1 MLHYLNKLKDWQKLL
16 LAVCIIILLI
26 ALFKKYHQEESFI
39 DNTENM
45 NHEDDEENGD
55 DIENDNMNHDDMEN
69 DNMNHDDMEN
79 DNMNHDDMENDN
91 MNHDDMENFS
101 DFSGN
106 KPCFTLFYAPWCGH
120 CKTTMPSWDEL
131 IKKNNTTVV
140 INKVNCDENE
150 DLAQLHNI
158 QGYPTIK
165 YLPNGLNSNE
175 GVEFNGER
183 TVPGFLSFL
192 NEHSR

>member
-55 DIENDNMNHDDMEN
+55 DI
-69 DNMNHDDMEN
+69 
-79 DNMNHDDMENDN
+79 ENDN